1 MDESGPLSQPS
12 PPPPPLSYIFI
23 VHLFLKNQKEWK
35 YLIF

>member
-12 PPPPPLSYIFI
+12 PPPPLSYIFI